1 MHRDL
6 SVQRRALSKSY
17 RLYLDAD
24 RRWTVAVQETKS
36 WFSGTT
42 RPPTAF
48 LGDPGS
54 RVRRLYDARDRALQR
69 LLVARGKLEE
79 ARRRLRD
86 RKSSSGRTLYLIMS
100 S

>member
-1 MHRDL
+1 MHHDL

-24 RRWTVAVQETKS
+24 RRWTLAVQETKS
-36 WFSGTT
+36 GFSGVPC
-42 RPPTAF
+42 PPTSF

-54 RVRRLYDARDRALQR
+54 RLRRLHDARDRALQR
-69 LLVARGKLEE
+69 LLVAREMSDL
-79 ARRRLRD
+79 ARRRLEGQNG
-86 RKSSSGRTLYLIMS
+86 SGGSALYLLIS